1 MKKFITHLTEQKD
14 SEHPALHGFR
24 ALAIGLVVIC
34 HYFYI
39 VVRSDADFYKSIPAS
54 LVTFFQNTSSGIDAF
69 FVLSGFLISAGLM
82 DVWKK
87 KGRVDLGEFF
97 IKRTMR
103 IFPGYYLFIGIT
115 FLISLAQVAAMQKI
129 VSSGVDPDGS
139 VTISLAHY
147 KAGLERAWGDFL
159 FMGNYV
165 RSLHYHTWSLSV
177 EEQFYVVM
185 PFICGFFLFLRSSKF
200 AFRILVLLYFVPGF
214 LRTLYFLN
222 IQDPFVS
229 DRIYYSTETRFDAFI
244 VGIAVMYLTKE
255 PGFFVEK
262 LKHSRLLSSGLS
274 FLAIFL
280 LILAHCM
287 EKTGTSLASNTI
299 KFNFLNIGFG
309 LLVLVFVSGAPTFL
323 GKLFSAKIWIPVA
336 RLSYTMYLWHIVLL
350 TIANITDPN
359 AGFGFQGYL
368 KHGIGLAVFFG
379 ALLAFT
385 FCVYGIVDYPL
396 QKVRDRILKSYKLRK
411 ELQTS

>member
-1 MKKFITHLTEQKD
+1 MKKFIAHLTEQKP

-24 ALAIGLVVIC
+24 ALAIGLVVVC

-39 VVRSDADFYKSIPAS
+39 IVRNDVDFHKSIPVA
-54 LVTFFQNTSSGIDAF
+54 LLTFFQNTSSGIDAF
-69 FVLSGFLISAGLM
+69 FVLSGFLISAGLR
-82 DVWKK
+82 DVWKR
-87 KGRVDLGEFF
+87 KGNVDLGEFF

-129 VSSGVDPDGS
+129 ISSGMDPNGAF
-139 VTISLAHY
+139 VVSLAHY
-147 KAGLERAWGDFL
+147 KAGLENAWGDFL
-159 FMGNYV
+159 FIGNYV

-185 PFICGFFLFLRSSKF
+185 PFICGFFLFLRTPKG
-200 AFRILVLLYFVPGF
+200 ALRILFLLYLVPGI
-214 LRTLYFLN
+214 LRILYFLN
-222 IQDPFVS
+222 MPGPSVS

-244 VGIAVMYLTKE
+244 VGIAVMYLTSE
-255 PGFFVEK
+255 PAVWTDK
-262 LKHSRLLSSGLS
+262 LKRSVFWSFVLSSLAVL
-274 FLAIFL
+274 FLIA
-280 LILAHCM
+280 AHCM
-287 EKTGTSLASNTI
+287 EKTGVSFFSNTI
-299 KFNFLNIGFG
+299 KFNLLNLGFG
-309 LLVLVFVSGAPTFL
+309 LLILVLISGAPTFL
-323 GKLFSAKIWIPVA
+323 GRLFSLRIWIPVA

-350 TIANITDPN
+350 TIANVSRPN
-359 AGFGFQGYL
+359 AAFGLDGYL
-368 KHGIGLAVFFG
+368 KHGIGLFVFFC

-396 QKVRDRILKSYKLRK
+396 QRTRDRILKSYKNRK